1 MVLMHQIDMFDT
13 PLLRQLIHSGK
24 AGDLVAK
31 GVPGGFVLAMR
42 DGLDEQVLRAQ
53 RGGARKFK
61 RLDALAAY
69 LQSVGASSFAVE
81 MVGWSE
87 SSLNL

>member
-1 MVLMHQIDMFDT
+1 MSMLDT
-13 PLLRQLIHSGK
+13 PLLRQLIHTGK

-42 DGLDEQVLRAQ
+42 DGLDEQVLHAQ

-69 LQSVGASSFAVE
+69 LQSLGAGRFAVE
-81 MVGWSE
+81 LIGWSE
-87 SSLNL
+87 VSLDL